1 MTVETAATPHSGDA
15 RERGQLRVYLGAAA
29 GVGTTFALLDEGIRR
44 AARGTSVMVG
54 CLHTHGR
61 RVTTDRLRELT
72 GSETAPEVLDVDRV
86 LAQHPEVVLVDELAH
101 RNPRGSA
108 REHRWQDVEVLL
120 DAGITVVTTLSVQHI
135 DSLADT
141 VRNILGRVPEDL
153 VPDEFLGRTDQIEVV
168 DISPAAIRRRIA
180 HGNVFGTRDAMP
192 ADTDVFSGSAFA
204 ELRALMMFWMAD
216 RLAAGSDDPRGAREK
231 VVVAVDDR
239 PTSDDVLRRAARLAH
254 RSRATLIGVH
264 VATKAD
270 DDASIASL
278 SLDSVK
284 RAWASVSTSWVT
296 SCPVP
301 MYPRK
306 LPSSAKRGS
315 PLRRMCLVTL
325 FG

>member
-101 RNPRGSA
+101 RNPRGSE

-153 VPDEFLGRTDQIEVV
+153 VPDEFLDAFDRVFPGALGAVC
-168 DISPAAIRRRIA
+168 ISGMLFLTISVLRIREMIVNGIPRSIRIA
-180 HGNVFGTRDAMP
+180 ITAGIGLFLGII
-192 ADTDVFSGSAFA
+192 
-204 ELRALMMFWMAD
+204 ALKN
-216 RLAAGSDDPRGAREK
+216 AGIVPRTVAQAR
-231 VVVAVDDR
+231 
-239 PTSDDVLRRAARLAH
+239 
-254 RSRATLIGVH
+254 
-264 VATKAD
+264 
-270 DDASIASL
+270 
-278 SLDSVK
+278 
-284 RAWASVSTSWVT
+284 
-296 SCPVP
+296 
-301 MYPRK
+301 
-306 LPSSAKRGS
+306 
-315 PLRRMCLVTL
+315 
-325 FG
+325 